1 MPTRGKRLIAV
12 DGRIEIEDVTYAD
25 PGPGQVL
32 VRVTKSQVSAG
43 SEKGQAAARSSERRP
58 LGYTT
63 VGRVVEAGEGMES
76 FRPGDRVFTF
86 GYHGTH
92 WVSEREDNP
101 GDPIHIQRITHDI
114 TDEQAAMSRLGDVA
128 LHGVRRAELQIDEK
142 AAVFGAGIVGQLAV
156 AFCRLSGAYPVI
168 AVDLDDARLELALRS
183 GATHTVNAARD
194 DAAEA
199 VKEITGGGAEAVFHA
214 NRDPDVLG
222 DCMRAAAEHGKVVL
236 VGSPPG
242 TAHLGLQV
250 DLLRRELDVRGSYGN
265 VHDAHRYY
273 RWTQRRDREAIMRM
287 VESEDLAVDHL
298 ISHVADP
305 ADADDL
311 YRKIVEG
318 PAGWMGIFF
327 DWTLGDQPRPG
338 GS

>member
-1 MPTRGKRLIAV
+1 MPTSGRRLVAV
-12 DGRIEIEDVTYAD
+12 DGRIEMEDLSYPD
-25 PGPGQVL
+25 PDPGQVL
-32 VRVTKSQVSAG
+32 VRVTKSLVSAG
-43 SEKGQAAARSSERRP
+43 SEQGLLVRPTRERRP

-63 VGRVVEAGEGMES
+63 VGRVVEAGAGMES
-76 FRPGDRVFTF
+76 FRPGDRVLTF
-86 GYHGTH
+86 GYHGSH
-92 WVSEREDNP
+92 WVSERED
-101 GDPIHIQRITHDI
+101 DPSDPVHIQRITRDV

-142 AAVFGAGIVGQLAV
+142 VAVFGAGVVGQLAV

-168 AVDLDDARLELALRS
+168 AVDLEDERLELARRS
-183 GATHTVNAARD
+183 GATHTVNASRE

-199 VKEITGGGAEAVFHA
+199 VKEITGGGAESVLHA
-214 NRDPDVLG
+214 NRVPDVLAV
-222 DCMRAAAEHGKVVL
+222 CMRAAAEHGKVVL

-287 VESEDLAVDHL
+287 MESGELKADHL
-298 ISHVADP
+298 ISHIADP
-305 ADADDL
+305 AEADDL
-311 YRKIVEG
+311 YQKIVEG

-327 DWTLGDQPRPG
+327 DWTLVG
-338 GS
+338 

>member
-1 MPTRGKRLIAV
+1 MPTIGRRLIAV
-12 DGRIEIEDVTYAD
+12 DGRIEMEDATYAD

-32 VRVTKSQVSAG
+32 VRVTKSLVSAG
-43 SEKGQAAARSSERRP
+43 SEQGLVTRPTSERRP

-63 VGRVVEAGEGMES
+63 VGRVIEAGPGMES

-92 WVSEREDNP
+92 WVSEREDDP
-101 GDPIHIQRITHDI
+101 GDPIHVQGITREI

-142 AAVFGAGIVGQLAV
+142 TAVFGAGVVGQLAV

-168 AVDLDDARLELALRS
+168 AVDLDDARLELALQS
-183 GATHTVNAARD
+183 GATHTVNASRD
-194 DAAEA
+194 DAAGA
-199 VKEITGGGAEAVFHA
+199 VREITGGGAESVLHA
-214 NRDPDVLG
+214 NRNPDVLA

-265 VHDAHRYY
+265 VHESHRYY

-287 VESEDLAVDHL
+287 MESGELRVDHL

-305 ADADDL
+305 ADADGL
-311 YRKIVEG
+311 YRKIAQG
-318 PAGWMGIFF
+318 PSGWMGIFF
-327 DWTLGDQPRPG
+327 DWTLVDEN
-338 GS
+338 

>member
-1 MPTRGKRLIAV
+1 MPTRGQRLVAV
-12 DGRIEIEDVTYAD
+12 DGRIEMEDLAYPD

-32 VRVTKSQVSAG
+32 VRVTKSLVSAG
-43 SEKGQAAARSSERRP
+43 SEQGLVARPTSERRP

-63 VGRVVEAGEGMES
+63 VGRVVEASAGMEA

-92 WVSEREDNP
+92 WVSEREDDP
-101 GDPIHIQRITHDI
+101 GDPIHIQRITRDV
-114 TDEQAAMSRLGDVA
+114 TDEQAALSRLGDVA

-142 AAVFGAGIVGQLAV
+142 TAVFGTGVVGQLAV

-199 VKEITGGGAEAVFHA
+199 VKEITGGGAEAVLHA
-214 NRDPDVLG
+214 NRNPDVLA

-273 RWTQRRDREAIMRM
+273 RWTQRRDRDAIMRM
-287 VESEDLAVDHL
+287 MESGELVVNHL

-305 ADADDL
+305 AEADDL
-311 YRKIVEG
+311 YQKIVEG
-318 PAGWMGIFF
+318 PAGWMGVFF
-327 DWTLGDQPRPG
+327 DWTLVDQPG
-338 GS
+338 ASGS

>member
-1 MPTRGKRLIAV
+1 MPTRGRRLAAV
-12 DGRIEIEDVTYAD
+12 DGRIEMEDLTYPD

-32 VRVTKSQVSAG
+32 VRVTRSLVSAG
-43 SEKGQAAARSSERRP
+43 SERGAVAPPRSERRP

-63 VGRVVEAGEGMES
+63 VGRVVEAGAGMED

-92 WVSEREDNP
+92 WVSEREDDP
-101 GDPIHIQRITHDI
+101 GDPIHVQRITREI

-142 AAVFGAGIVGQLAV
+142 TAVFGAGVVGQLAV

-168 AVDLDDARLELALRS
+168 AVDLDDARLELALKS
-183 GATHTVNAARD
+183 GATHTVNASRE

-199 VKEITGGGAEAVFHA
+199 VKEITGGGAESVLHA
-214 NRDPDVLG
+214 NRNPDVLA

-265 VHDAHRYY
+265 VHDSHRYY

-287 VESEDLAVDHL
+287 MESGELKVGHL

-305 ADADDL
+305 AEADEM
-311 YRKIVEG
+311 YRRIVEG
-318 PAGWMGIFF
+318 PSGWMGVFF
-327 DWTLGDQPRPG
+327 DWTLVG
-338 GS
+338 

>member
-1 MPTRGKRLIAV
+1 MPTRGQRLIAV
-12 DGRIEIEDVTYAD
+12 GGRIEMEDVTYSD
-25 PGPGQVL
+25 PGSGQVL
-32 VRVTKSQVSAG
+32 VRVTKSLVSAG
-43 SEKGQAAARSSERRP
+43 SEQGMLIRATNERRP

-63 VGRVVEAGEGMES
+63 VGRVVEAGTGMEA

-86 GYHGTH
+86 GHHGTH
-92 WVSEREDNP
+92 WVSEEEGDP
-101 GDPIHIQRITHDI
+101 TDPIHIQRITRDV
-114 TDEQAAMSRLGDVA
+114 TDEQAALSRLGDVA
-128 LHGVRRAELQIDEK
+128 LHGVRRAELQIDERV
-142 AAVFGAGIVGQLAV
+142 AVFGAGVVGQLAA

-183 GATHTVNAARD
+183 GATHTVNASRED
-194 DAAEA
+194 VAEA
-199 VKEITGGGAEAVFHA
+199 VREITGGGAESVLHA
-214 NRDPDVLG
+214 NRNPDILA
-222 DCMRAAAEHGKVVL
+222 DCMRAAGEHGKVVL

-287 VESEDLAVDHL
+287 MESGELEVDHL

-305 ADADDL
+305 AEADEL
-311 YRKIVEG
+311 YQKIVQG
-318 PAGWMGIFF
+318 PAGWMGVFF
-327 DWTLGDQPRPG
+327 DWTLLD
-338 GS
+338 

>member
-1 MPTRGKRLIAV
+1 MPTRGQRLVAV
-12 DGRIEIEDVTYAD
+12 DGRIEMEDLAYPD

-32 VRVTKSQVSAG
+32 VRVTKSLVSAG
-43 SEKGQAAARSSERRP
+43 SEKGLVARPTSERRP

-63 VGRVVEAGEGMES
+63 VGGVVEASAGMEA

-92 WVSEREDNP
+92 WVSEREGDP
-101 GDPIHIQRITHDI
+101 GDPIHIQRITRDV

-142 AAVFGAGIVGQLAV
+142 TAVFGTGVVGPLAV

-199 VKEITGGGAEAVFHA
+199 VKEITGGGAEAVLHA
-214 NRDPDVLG
+214 NRNPDVLA

-273 RWTQRRDREAIMRM
+273 RWTQRRDRDAIMRM
-287 VESEDLAVDHL
+287 MESGELVVDHL

-305 ADADDL
+305 AEADDL

-318 PAGWMGIFF
+318 PAGWMGVFF
-327 DWTLGDQPRPG
+327 DWTLVDQPG
-338 GS
+338 ASGS

>member
-1 MPTRGKRLIAV
+1 MPTNGRRLVAV
-12 DGRIEIEDVTYAD
+12 DGRIEMEDVAYPD

-32 VRVTKSQVSAG
+32 VRVAKSLVSAG
-43 SEKGQAAARSSERRP
+43 SEQGMLIRATSERRP

-63 VGRVVEAGEGMES
+63 VGRVIEAGAGMED

-92 WVSEREDNP
+92 WVSEREENP
-101 GDPIHIQRITHDI
+101 DDPIHIQRITRDV

-142 AAVFGAGIVGQLAV
+142 TAVFGAGVVGQLAV

-168 AVDLDDARLELALRS
+168 AVDLDDARLELAVKS
-183 GATHTVNAARD
+183 GATHTVNASKE

-199 VKEITGGGAEAVFHA
+199 VKEITGGGAESVLHA
-214 NRDPDVLG
+214 NRVPDVLD

-250 DLLRRELDVRGSYGN
+250 DLLRRELGIRGSYGN
-265 VHDAHRYY
+265 VHDSHRYY
-273 RWTQRRDREAIMRM
+273 RWTQRRDRDAIMRM
-287 VESEDLAVDHL
+287 MESGELEVDHL
-298 ISHVADP
+298 ISHIADP
-305 ADADDL
+305 AEADAL
-311 YRKIVEG
+311 YQKIVEG
-318 PAGWMGIFF
+318 PAGWMGVFF
-327 DWTLGDQPRPG
+327 DWTLAGQPG
-338 GS
+338 TAGS